1 MLISNSTGLKTAGC
15 SLTGLRPTTFAFAA
29 WQSVISIREVMK
41 HHFGDH
47 LDRNGNYWTI
57 IPNRERYEYNI
68 CDIPKGS
75 KEITIVTITKEDD
88 NWEIIFTLPNLEE
101 LTLHEPSKE
110 QLESVSRLRYLKRLR
125 ITHARPKD
133 IEFIKALINLE
144 ELVLEYV
151 SGFSDLSPLSKLPK
165 LKSIHFENLRRVSD
179 FKGLS
184 GLNNLRY
191 LKIDGTFDW
200 KQPILNFEFLYG
212 LPNLEI
218 FALGQVIN
226 KTPYP
231 ALLPVLS
238 LNQLKCFRVS
248 WTMLQAEEY
257 ALLEVGLPNVEGTL
271 RGPHTRYAYSTIR
284 LPSDDI
290 RAHLSEKII
299 KQNHPEVT
307 IRYTGERHID
317 DPNDTWLEFTG
328 KKAGRTKVG
337 SPKEIEKSEAYACK
351 YEAMKTTAK
360 QIVTEFKSGDKCL

>member
-1 MLISNSTGLKTAGC
+1 MPQNMGESNY
-15 SLTGLRPTTFAFAA
+15 LTGLRPTTFAFAA